1 MVNTVKSYGWVSNR
15 WDELDN
21 YRFEM
26 EADMYRKGIITAEYS
41 RDVKAGTAVVA
52 FREYVN
58 DSTANLGDQEQLT
71 IHKDVYVTLV
81 PDNAAVA

>member
-1 MVNTVKSYGWVSNR
+1 MTNTVKSYGWVSNR
-15 WDELDN
+15 WNELDN

-26 EADMYRKGIITAEYS
+26 EVDMYRKGIITAEYS

-58 DSTANLGDQEQLT
+58 DSPANLGNQEKLT

>member
-1 MVNTVKSYGWVSNR
+1 MVNTVKSYSWVSNR

-21 YRFEM
+21 YRFQIEV
-26 EADMYRKGIITAEYS
+26 DMYRKGIITAEYS

-58 DSTANLGDQEQLT
+58 DSPANLGNQEQLT

-81 PDNAAVA
+81 TDNAAAA

>member
-1 MVNTVKSYGWVSNR
+1 MTNTVKSYGWVSNR

-26 EADMYRKGIITAEYS
+26 EVDMYRKGIITAEYS

-58 DSTANLGDQEQLT
+58 DSSANLGNQEQLT
-71 IHKDVYVTLV
+71 IHKDVFVTLV
-81 PDNAAVA
+81 SDNAAVA

>member
-1 MVNTVKSYGWVSNR
+1 MANTVKSYGWVSNR
-15 WDELDN
+15 WDELNN

-26 EADMYRKGIITAEYS
+26 EVDMYRKGIITAEYS
-41 RDVKAGTAVVA
+41 RDVEAGTAVVA

-58 DSTANLGDQEQLT
+58 DSPANLGNQEQLT

>member
-1 MVNTVKSYGWVSNR
+1 MANTVKSYGWVSNR
-15 WDELDN
+15 WNELDN

-26 EADMYRKGIITAEYS
+26 EVDMYRKGIITAEYS

-58 DSTANLGDQEQLT
+58 DSSANLGDQEQLT

-81 PDNAAVA
+81 PNNAAVA

>member
-1 MVNTVKSYGWVSNR
+1 MTNTVKSYGWVSNR
-15 WDELDN
+15 WDELN
-21 YRFEM
+21 SYRFEM
-26 EADMYRKGIITAEYS
+26 EVDMYRKGIITAEYS

-58 DSTANLGDQEQLT
+58 DSPANLGNQEQLT
-71 IHKDVYVTLV
+71 IHKDVFVTLV